1 MGQKQKIREAKK
13 ASGDLKVDK
22 TTRAGYDRNNV
33 AEVIKRMKQ
42 MAKEDKKRKELEDA
56 QREAMRRENSLL
68 RGRHAMGM
76 ENPTMDRLFVAAP
89 DLGIE
94 QTKIDSMLKVRHP
107 ASLSFAKRFSKTNA
121 D

>member
-1 MGQKQKIREAKK
+1 M
-13 ASGDLKVDK
+13 
-22 TTRAGYDRNNV
+22 
-33 AEVIKRMKQ
+33 
-42 MAKEDKKRKELEDA
+42 
-56 QREAMRRENSLL
+56 L